1 MPDNTISVR
10 VIGLDKIIK
19 AFDRFPLEI
28 RKNMNQ
34 AGSEAAKRVI
44 LKTEGL
50 QKYPPGG
57 PGAPQAQNWTDK
69 QRRYFFW
76 ALNAG
81 IIEVPYRRG
90 QSPGSQRAGTQWYVE
105 SSGAMNTLI
114 GNRASYAPY
123 LHGRESQSPYMAN
136 RGWRKLWDVAQ
147 EKVKDIGKVY
157 QAWVNKTIKD
167 LGL

>member
-1 MPDNTISVR
+1 MPDTTISIK
-10 VIGLDKIIK
+10 VIGLDKIIA
-19 AFDRFPLEI
+19 AFDQFPREI
-28 RKNMNQ
+28 WKNMKQ
-34 AGSEAAKRVI
+34 AGHESAMRVI
-44 LKTEGL
+44 LPTEGL

-90 QSPGSQRAGTQWYVE
+90 QSPNSERLGTQWHARQTDL
-105 SSGAMNTLI
+105 SMTL